1 MRIAAIFV
9 AVCMVLIAGSA
20 GAVVYLY
27 FGLSLSEAIA
37 VAIAI
42 LAALA
47 LYNTISTRVGLRRAY
62 PRSGGLLRRGSRDR
76 RRRPRPRVEARASQN
91 AKPAIRGCLG
101 GAKRGVSAS
110 APVRTAS

>member
-27 FGLSLSEAIA
+27 FGLSLLESIA

-47 LYNTISTRVGLRRAY
+47 LYNTISTRVGLRRAVGHQLPTCRAATPMSRVRS
-62 PRSGGLLRRGSRDR
+62 PR
-76 RRRPRPRVEARASQN
+76 
-91 AKPAIRGCLG
+91 
-101 GAKRGVSAS
+101 
-110 APVRTAS
+110 